1 MRRGAVSLFPGRDVA
16 QVRGVLAERVI
27 VSTELDPYL
36 SLNYLSE
43 ASRPLPHFRVNGK
56 IVVRRSDFRY
66 VDRGLSPVQGHK
78 RTVVASAQ
86 SDTRIRC
93 HGLGI
98 CSAEFLISYP
108 HQGRSLGPKTTK
120 RMGAIAA
127 CDLHRERRHS
137 VKYDFVSD
145 H

>member
-1 MRRGAVSLFPGRDVA
+1 MRRGRHSAGFSLRLPRLAVTNAP
-16 QVRGVLAERVI
+16 
-27 VSTELDPYL
+27 
-36 SLNYLSE
+36 
-43 ASRPLPHFRVNGK
+43 
-56 IVVRRSDFRY
+56 
-66 VDRGLSPVQGHK
+66 VDRDLSPVQCHK
-78 RTVVASAQ
+78 RTVFASAQ
-86 SDTRIRC
+86 SDTSIRC

-137 VKYDFVSD
+137 VKYDFVFD

>member
-1 MRRGAVSLFPGRDVA
+1 MKATTTKHQRRLSCGEAGTVPAFLVGGHQRSL
-16 QVRGVLAERVI
+16 
-27 VSTELDPYL
+27 
-36 SLNYLSE
+36 
-43 ASRPLPHFRVNGK
+43 
-56 IVVRRSDFRY
+56 
-66 VDRGLSPVQGHK
+66 DRNLSPVQCHK
-78 RTVVASAQ
+78 RTVFASAQ
-86 SDTRIRC
+86 SDTSIRC

-137 VKYDFVSD
+137 VKYDFISD

>member
-1 MRRGAVSLFPGRDVA
+1 MSAF
-16 QVRGVLAERVI
+16 LA
-27 VSTELDPYL
+27 LALNQHL
-36 SLNYLSE
+36 SLSTVGG
-43 ASRPLPHFRVNGK
+43 HQ
-56 IVVRRSDFRY
+56 RS
-66 VDRGLSPVQGHK
+66 VDRCLSPVQCHK
-78 RTVVASAQ
+78 RTVFASAQ
-86 SDTRIRC
+86 SDTSIRC

-120 RMGAIAA
+120 RMGAIGA

-137 VKYDFVSD
+137 VKYDFVSG